1 MARIRDRVAYATF
14 YCTRLKDESD
24 KDPYFDAVQLLIY
37 QILHRPSTCTQL
49 GIPVLVFVV
58 PHVSE
63 RRRNVFR
70 SMGACVIELDYVPHP
85 GIHPRR
91 ERWIDQ
97 LCKLRIFQQV
107 SYDRILY
114 LDADM
119 LLTKSLDA
127 IWSEPVSSQRYE
139 TRAEVEEDPARLL
152 RIAPLPGQK
161 LRPHAPESQQD
172 RMSLP
177 RMAPLPDKYLFV
189 AVSDTYANRKPDPPV
204 PCWYTALNSGFWL
217 ASPSLE
223 MFEYYTSLLAF
234 PDSYDSQY
242 MEQGIFRYAHGDD
255 GPMPWQQFERKW
267 NVNWPRAEDLRCG
280 TATLHDRFWI
290 TDEPWT
296 EPELVQAWDEAVKEM
311 QAFRRGMIVQDDA
324 SAVPGHER
332 LSSGCSRSSRK
343 YGSTSRRTSV
353 ECAA

>member
-1 MARIRDRVAYATF
+1 MARIQDRVAYATF

-24 KDPYFDAVQLLIY
+24 DDPYFDAVQLLIY

-49 GIPVLVFVV
+49 EIPVLVFVV

-119 LLTKSLDA
+119 LLTKSLDG
-127 IWSEPVSSQRYE
+127 IWSEPVSSQKYE
-139 TRAEVEEDPARLL
+139 TRAEVEEHSSGLL
-152 RIAPLPGQK
+152 RIAPLPGQR
-161 LRPHAPESQQD
+161 LRPHASESQQD
-172 RMSLP
+172 HMSFPRVASLP
-177 RMAPLPDKYLFV
+177 DRYLFV
-189 AVSDTYANRKPDPPV
+189 AVSDTYANRKPDPPT

-223 MFEYYTSLLAF
+223 MYQYYTSLLAF

-242 MEQGIFRYAHGDD
+242 MEQGIFRYAHRDN
-255 GPMPWQQFERKW
+255 GPMPWQRFERKW
-267 NVNWPRAEDLRCG
+267 NVNWPRAGDLSCG

-290 TDEPWT
+290 RDEPWV
-296 EPELVQAWDEAVKEM
+296 ESELVQAWNEAVIEM
-311 QAFRRGMIVQDDA
+311 QAFRRGMTVQDA
-324 SAVPGHER
+324 TFPVPGLER
-332 LSSGCSRSSRK
+332 LNAGCSRSSWK
-343 YGSTSRRTSV
+343 HGSTSRRTSV
-353 ECAA
+353 ECA

>member
-14 YCTRLKDESD
+14 YCTRIKDESD
-24 KDPYFDAVQLLIY
+24 EDPYFDAVQLIIY
-37 QILHRPSTCTQL
+37 QILHNPSTCTQL

-119 LLTKSLDA
+119 LLTKSLDG
-127 IWSEPVSSQRYE
+127 IWSEPVSNQR
-139 TRAEVEEDPARLL
+139 L
-152 RIAPLPGQK
+152 RS
-161 LRPHAPESQQD
+161 HASESQQD
-172 RMSLP
+172 RISLP
-177 RMAPLPDKYLFV
+177 RVAPLPGKYLFV
-189 AVSDTYANRKPDPPV
+189 AVSDTYANRKPDLPT

-223 MFEYYTSLLAF
+223 MYEYYTSLLAF

-242 MEQGIFRYAHGDD
+242 MEQGIFRYAHRDD

-267 NVNWPRAEDLRCG
+267 NVNWPRAEDLSCG

-290 TDEPWT
+290 TDEPWS
-296 EPELVQAWDEAVKEM
+296 EPELAQAWDEAMTEM
-311 QAFRRGMIVQDDA
+311 QAFRQGMDA
-324 SAVPGHER
+324 ALPSPGHER
-332 LSSGCSRSSRK
+332 LNAACSRSSWK
-343 YGSTSRRTSV
+343 HDSTSRRTSV
-353 ECAA
+353 ECA